1 MKENSEPMYKAA
13 LPTVCRGLRELYGMS
28 SIREFSRISSLSA
41 SIISRTERGLIMP
54 STDALYRWSTG
65 LADGRPNPERW
76 TTTIYAA
83 AATWPTE
90 PQFMLVRYADQR
102 HDPEVI
108 WRVAVQAADL
118 TAYMINNPSVGTQPV
133 INTFV
138 ERGAARFPRFV
149 SSIRSK
155 AVMDALR
162 ASWFDVFCRSN
173 PETLSNIFD
182 LVPRVFARSSMFSRP
197 ATEGD
202 IPNITAADKKSLKTL
217 GHSLGISLRSMPHS
231 RRTSSVG
238 NGLIS
243 NSGCEAPFPVSSHS
257 GRTLK
262 KLLMRRRDLSPIR
275 ILPNSHREIV

>member
-182 LVPRVFARSSMFSRP
+182 LEPLLEEADPSLCALTFARLSDVSTMNRPLPITIESGPLPLINSMEDSLWCELRHQWPRVPLPVREAIV
-197 ATEGD
+197 T
-202 IPNITAADKKSLKTL
+202 ITRNYGEK
-217 GHSLGISLRSMPHS
+217 
-231 RRTSSVG
+231 
-238 NGLIS
+238 
-243 NSGCEAPFPVSSHS
+243 
-257 GRTLK
+257 
-262 KLLMRRRDLSPIR
+262 
-275 ILPNSHREIV
+275 